1 MVERDKNH
9 SQPPRTV
16 VARALED
23 ARLVRIGSQ
32 LPVPLGL
39 VRPILRRNDAEENRR
54 GNWMRLRAA
63 EEFPRYAAVARL
75 IDTYAPD
82 GFILDVGCSQGIL
95 QERVAYARY
104 LGIDTSAAA
113 IARASVKTDDRT
125 SFQVADASCYQPQQP
140 VDAVVLNEVV
150 YYLSQPLATVHRYG
164 RYLADR
170 GVLILC
176 NVDSWATRRLRRRLA
191 TRLPCVD
198 RVDVRGESG
207 LIWTAAVFRS
217 SSPASEAA
225 INDQVDAGAEAGR
238 VAE

>member
-1 MVERDKNH
+1 VPQQRETK
-9 SQPPRTV
+9 
-16 VARALED
+16 VARALENET
-23 ARLVRIGSQ
+23 LVRIASQ

-39 VRPILRRNDAEENRR
+39 VRPILRRNDADENRR
-54 GNWMRLRAA
+54 GNWKRLRAA
-63 EEFPRYAAVARL
+63 EEFPRYAAVAML
-75 IDTYAPD
+75 IEKYAPD

-95 QERVAYARY
+95 QERVGYARY

-113 IARASVKTDDRT
+113 IARASAKTDDRT
-125 SFQVADASCYQPQQP
+125 SFQVADASRYQPQQP

-164 RYLADR
+164 RYLAAG

-176 NVDSWATRRLRRRLA
+176 NVDCWATRRLRRRLA
-191 TRLPCVD
+191 TGLRCVD
-198 RVDVRGESG
+198 SVDVRGESG

-217 SSPASEAA
+217 SSPAREAA
-225 INDQVDAGAEAGR
+225 VHDQVDAGAEAGR